1 MLRRTEN
8 LFNLLC
14 LPQGKLF
21 LSNTFNLLCLPQ
33 GKLRQMYL
41 LDQHIKGHLRALHEG
56 RQKKKCEAKRMTDEW
71 SPRES
76 VREKQ
81 KNCYAANGR
90 PAENEDLLHD
100 LKGMST
106 R

>member
-8 LFNLLC
+8 LFNLPR

-21 LSNTFNLLCLPQ
+21 LSNKFNLLCLPQ

-41 LDQHIKGHLRALHEG
+41 LDQNPNVHLRIPHSR

-71 SPRES
+71 SPQES

-81 KNCYAANGR
+81 KNCYAENGR

-100 LKGMST
+100 LKCMST